1 MKTNLLKTVGALALA
16 ASTTLCGCVSQT
28 ESSSYTKED
37 YALQMNVDFPSC
49 DDLPDGN
56 GKAAKVFLLLGQSNA
71 SGCSIVEYLQL
82 NTDEAT
88 FAKYEAGFE
97 NVKINYCID
106 NQYVSSDG
114 EFVPVDL
121 TCGCGN
127 GFFGPEVGMA
137 EVLSEAFA
145 EEDVFILKYTMSGYS
160 LGNHWLYDGE
170 RAWIYDACMT
180 FVETY
185 MNALTAKNYRASL
198 DAICW
203 MQGESDTNERCAAA
217 YYDNQTKFI
226 AYLREDLAA
235 YADGEIYFID
245 AGISSSPY
253 CLPGYPQ
260 VNQSKKEIAELSPY
274 NVYFS
279 TIDMGLTT
287 LYEPDYNPDLGH
299 YDSLSEIA
307 LGQKFGEALVNIY
320 KKEN

>member
-121 TCGCGN
+121 TCGSATD
-127 GFFGPEVGMA
+127 FSGP
-137 EVLSEAFA
+137 
-145 EEDVFILKYTMSGYS
+145 K
-160 LGNHWLYDGE
+160 W
-170 RAWIYDACMT
+170 AWRKSCPRRSRKRT
-180 FVETY
+180 
-185 MNALTAKNYRASL
+185 
-198 DAICW
+198 
-203 MQGESDTNERCAAA
+203 
-217 YYDNQTKFI
+217 
-226 AYLREDLAA
+226 
-235 YADGEIYFID
+235 
-245 AGISSSPY
+245 
-253 CLPGYPQ
+253 
-260 VNQSKKEIAELSPY
+260 
-274 NVYFS
+274 
-279 TIDMGLTT
+279 
-287 LYEPDYNPDLGH
+287 
-299 YDSLSEIA
+299 SLS
-307 LGQKFGEALVNIY
+307 
-320 KKEN
+320 